1 MPDRIL
7 PVVIVEEHHEAFY
20 AWRWAQQQGLIEAG
34 GSYSMIHADD
44 HSDLS
49 IPVLDTPLHEVVT
62 LEQCATFTHAEL
74 DIASFIW
81 PAVYEGLFSRYIW
94 LRREHK
100 SAHAPRSMAIWSTNP
115 DRTEFTT
122 ANVPPTRS
130 LPAIDARR
138 LDVEFIGPADL
149 PEVNGP
155 WILDLDLDYFSC
167 NPQPAPPDGA
177 IEVTEAE
184 YRRFLEDPYH
194 PMRLPPGTGMEA
206 MASHGR
212 FYLRFRQGQMAP
224 DQTRERLLRNADALF
239 EQMDRMTSGV
249 PPGIVVICRSVH
261 SGYTPPGHVAAV
273 EHRALEL
280 LLQRFEGVRA
290 FHIAE
295 ILPSNWKFNASA
307 TTTPQLE
314 GASSL

>member
-1 MPDRIL
+1 
-7 PVVIVEEHHEAFY
+7 
-20 AWRWAQQQGLIEAG
+20 
-34 GSYSMIHADD
+34 
-44 HSDLS
+44 
-49 IPVLDTPLHEVVT
+49 
-62 LEQCATFTHAEL
+62 
-74 DIASFIW
+74 
-81 PAVYEGLFSRYIW
+81 
-94 LRREHK
+94 
-100 SAHAPRSMAIWSTNP
+100 
-115 DRTEFTT
+115 
-122 ANVPPTRS
+122 
-130 LPAIDARR
+130 